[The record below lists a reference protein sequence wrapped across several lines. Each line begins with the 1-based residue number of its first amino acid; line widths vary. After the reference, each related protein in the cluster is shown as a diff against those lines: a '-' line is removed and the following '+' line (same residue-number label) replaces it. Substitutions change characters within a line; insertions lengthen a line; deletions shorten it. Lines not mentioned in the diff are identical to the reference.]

1 LFFCACAAA
10 VRPVHRSAM
19 AKTYDPRDR
28 FWQKAKKQGLRARS
42 AFKLDEIQRRFHLLR
57 PGGRVLDL
65 GAAPGGWC
73 QIAAR
78 EVGPK
83 GYVLGVDLEPIPPLA
98 PPAQTWTADAFAP
111 GLLDRL
117 RREGRAPYDTVLSDL
132 APRTSGVRSADEARS
147 LELAGRA
154 LGLSKEVLKPTGAF
168 VVKVFMGG
176 DFEAFLKECRRA
188 FEQVRIVRPEASIAR
203 GSKEVYLVCQRP
215 RRISESPETSKVST
229 PGSGVQKQGS

>member
-1 LFFCACAAA
+1 M
-10 VRPVHRSAM
+10 P
-19 AKTYDPRDR
+19 YNPRDR

-42 AFKLDEIQRRFHLLR
+42 AFKLDEIQQRFRILK

-83 GYVLGVDLEPIPPLA
+83 GYVLGVDLEPIAPLA
-98 PPAQTWTADAFAP
+98 PPAQTWIADAFTP
-111 GLLDRL
+111 ELLDRL
-117 RREGRAPYDTVLSDL
+117 RAEGRAPYDAVLSDL
-132 APRTSGVRSADEARS
+132 APKTSGVRGSDEARS

-154 LGLSKEVLKPTGAF
+154 LALALQVLKPAGFF

-176 DFEAFLKECRRA
+176 DFEAFLRECRQA
-188 FEQVRIVRPEASIAR
+188 FRQVRVVRPEASVAR
-203 GSKEVYLVCQRP
+203 GSKEVYLVCHEP
-215 RRISESPETSKVST
+215 RRIDESPVTSNGST
-229 PGSGVQKQGS
+229 LRTEGPKRRS